1 MHFVTFSI
9 LVCCSLGLSWAS
21 EWGYPDLDNNKD
33 APFPDWG
40 GLCDSGKRQS
50 PINLAAKWSL
60 RGKFDELKFQNY
72 RYTQKNLEMVNN
84 GHSIQIDDFDDVLVM
99 EGGGLAH
106 EYELEQIHLH
116 WWSEHTINSVRYPLE
131 VHIVHRNKLYPNMTI
146 ATNFKDGIVV
156 LGVLFHVSN
165 TPNDAIA
172 SIIKNLEDVR
182 AYSRINKPVTV
193 SSSLAVDDLM
203 PQSTGNY
210 YTYAGSLTTPSCAE
224 AVIWIVFT
232 ETLPVTLEQVEQFKE
247 IEYSNGK
254 QLHNN
259 FRNLQSINNRAVVL
273 VELDDNRSGAA
284 AGRTASLGLI
294 LILGLAAQK
303 FVL

>member
-1 MHFVTFSI
+1 MHFVTISI
-9 LVCCSLGLSWAS
+9 LVCCSLGLSWAN

-60 RGKFDELKFQNY
+60 RGKFDALKFQKY
-72 RYTQKNLEMVNN
+72 RYVQKNLEMVNN

-165 TPNDAIA
+165 TPNDGIA
-172 SIIKNLEDVR
+172 SLIQELEE
-182 AYSRINKPVTV
+182 
-193 SSSLAVDDLM
+193 LEGLH
-203 PQSTGNY
+203 
-210 YTYAGSLTTPSCAE
+210 TYAGSLTTPSCAE